1 LEKSDSPTVLKKAI
15 GVVQLWA
22 IAVGLVI
29 SGEYFGWNYG
39 WGVSGTVGFLIATV
53 LVTIMYLTFVFSF
66 TELTTAIPHAGG
78 PFAYAEKAFGPLGGL
93 IAGYATLVEFLFA
106 TPPIALAL
114 GSYIH
119 FLNPAFPVLYVAIG
133 CYLVFTG
140 INLLGI
146 QESAIFNL
154 LITIL
159 AVAELLLYLG
169 IVGPHF
175 QLHHFLHNSMPFG
188 WAGVFAALPFAIWFY
203 LGIEGVAMVAEEVKN
218 PHRVIPQGYI
228 LGILTLFVLAL
239 GVMITTGGI
248 TDWKNLSHI
257 DYPLPE
263 SIGIV
268 LGRNN
273 RLTSLFTGIGLF
285 GLMASFHGLLL
296 SASRQVFALARSRF
310 LPSALSL
317 IHPRTQTPHVALLVV
332 AGVGFIGI
340 FSGATDK
347 LIVFSVL
354 GAVVLYIVSMV
365 SLLQLRRTA
374 PELNRPFSAPF
385 FPYFPLI
392 ALILAVVCL
401 IAIVCYNWQLS
412 VLFFGVL
419 ALAILYAF
427 SVGKIKK

>member
-1 LEKSDSPTVLKKAI
+1 MEKKHPPSELKKVL
-15 GVVQLWA
+15 GVTQLWA

-39 WGVSGTVGFLIATV
+39 WGVSGTVGFLIATGI
-53 LVTIMYLTFVFSF
+53 VTVMYVAFVFSF
-66 TELTTAIPHAGG
+66 TELTTAIPQAGG
-78 PFAYAEKAFGPLGGL
+78 PYTYTLQAFGPLGGL

-119 FLNPAFPVLYVAIG
+119 FLYPVFPVLYVAIG
-133 CYLVFTG
+133 AYLLFTA

-146 QESAIFNL
+146 RESAFFNL
-154 LITIL
+154 LITVL

-175 QLHHFLHNSMPFG
+175 QVHHFLYNSMPFG

-203 LGIEGVAMVAEEVKN
+203 LGIEGVAMVAEEVKD
-218 PHRVIPQGYI
+218 PQRVIPRGYI
-228 LGILTLFVLAL
+228 LGILTLLVLAI
-239 GVMITTGGI
+239 GVMLVTGGI
-248 TDWKNLSHI
+248 TDWKNLSKI

-268 LGRNN
+268 LGKNN
-273 RLTSLFTGIGLF
+273 QWTKLFTGIGLF

-296 SASRQVFALARSRF
+296 SASRQVFALARNRF
-310 LPSALSL
+310 LPNFLAGL
-317 IHPRTQTPHVALLVV
+317 HPRTQTPNSALFLVA
-332 AGVGFIGI
+332 FIGI
-340 FSGATDK
+340 IGVFSGATDK

-354 GAVVLYIVSMV
+354 GAVVLYIVSMI

-374 PELNRPFSAPF
+374 PEMPRPFSAPF

-392 ALILAVVCL
+392 ALFLAIVCL
-401 IAIVCYNWQLS
+401 IAIMYYNRFLS
-412 VLFFGVL
+412 LIFFGLL
-419 ALAILYAF
+419 AVAILVF
-427 SVGKIKK
+427 KFGLRNK